1 MLNRLTRF
9 KIEDMNDLNQLI
21 NQRIAGKKVLVTGG
35 TTGIGRATA
44 LLLAAHGAKVMVFGR
59 HRAEVDE
66 TLAELMCFDQE
77 TSCYGMVADVAD
89 PKDIQ
94 RVFEMVDSQLRGLDI
109 LINNAAVAYQS
120 IMEGGYQDWQYVVQ
134 TNLTG
139 YMACCHEA
147 INRMQH
153 RSFTHIVNI
162 GSMSADVREENSSVY
177 VATKAAVQGFSEA
190 LRKEVNPLGIKVTLI
205 EPGATDTDLQE
216 GSSAEK
222 QELVDE
228 LKMLKADD
236 VAWSILFCLAQPL
249 RADVVSLQIR
259 PHLQLI

>member
-1 MLNRLTRF
+1 M
-9 KIEDMNDLNQLI
+9 DDLNKLI
-21 NQRIAGKKVLVTGG
+21 NQRIAGKRVLITGG

-44 LLLAAHGAKVMVFGR
+44 VLLAAHGATVMVFGR
-59 HRAEVDE
+59 HRMQVDE
-66 TLAELMCFDQE
+66 TLSEITALEQE
-77 TSCYGMVADVAD
+77 TSCYGMVADVAN
-89 PKDIQ
+89 PKDIEQ
-94 RVFEMVDSQLRGLDI
+94 VFSMVDSQFRGLDI

-120 IMEGGYQDWQYVVQ
+120 IMEGNYENWQYAVQ

-153 RSFTHIVNI
+153 RSFAHIINI
-162 GSMSADVREENSSVY
+162 GSMSPDVREKNSSVY

-222 QELVDE
+222 QQLVDE

-236 VAWSILFCLAQPL
+236 VAWSILFCLAQPQ
-249 RADVVSLQIR
+249 RADIVALQIR
-259 PHLQLI
+259 PHLQII